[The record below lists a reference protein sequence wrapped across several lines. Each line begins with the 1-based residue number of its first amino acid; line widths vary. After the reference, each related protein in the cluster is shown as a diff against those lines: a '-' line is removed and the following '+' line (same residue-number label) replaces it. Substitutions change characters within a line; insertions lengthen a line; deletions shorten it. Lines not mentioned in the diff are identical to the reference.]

1 MSDMTIALRNV
12 RLAQSGHRLMHC
24 TCPLLTQSG
33 FDHPKRQ
40 GNQLMPYRI
49 RVTPKAGGDRQHV
62 CGLRNGPTPKI
73 GVELDVILGDR
84 RICARVT
91 DINLPVSK
99 MGGAPVDEVY
109 ASEI

>member
-1 MSDMTIALRNV
+1 
-12 RLAQSGHRLMHC
+12 
-24 TCPLLTQSG
+24 
-33 FDHPKRQ
+33 
-40 GNQLMPYRI
+40 MPYRI

-99 MGGAPVDEVY
+99 MGGAPVDDQRNLTERTQFTADCGRRSMSLREVGQ
-109 ASEI
+109 AHGGKADMPFCTANVCL

>member
-1 MSDMTIALRNV
+1 MACNYGRSKGIN
-12 RLAQSGHRLMHC
+12 
-24 TCPLLTQSG
+24 
-33 FDHPKRQ
+33 
-40 GNQLMPYRI
+40 LMPYRI

-62 CGLRNGPTPKI
+62 FGLRNGPTPKI

-84 RICARVT
+84 RILARVT

-99 MGGAPVDEVY
+99 MGGASVDEVY